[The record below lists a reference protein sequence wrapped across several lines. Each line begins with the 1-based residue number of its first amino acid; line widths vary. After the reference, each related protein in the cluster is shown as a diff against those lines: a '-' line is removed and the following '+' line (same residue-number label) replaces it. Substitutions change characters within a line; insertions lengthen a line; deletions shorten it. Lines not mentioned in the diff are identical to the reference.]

1 MTQTGFRGAAGVGSG
16 GKERT
21 GFRRARN
28 GSAKLEIPDE
38 AFHRNLDHLPA
49 ARPRPGILA
58 EGIVTASPLRRRA
71 LLEAIRESGGTIVRV
86 AEEAIP
92 GALAEL
98 GRRGLFVEPTT
109 AVAYAGLAELRA
121 NGALEGTTVPILTGS
136 GLKASAIIQ
145 GLAVGGVS

>member
-1 MTQTGFRGAAGVGSG
+1 MPPTAICRAA
-16 GKERT
+16 
-21 GFRRARN
+21 AR
-28 GSAKLEIPDE
+28 
-38 AFHRNLDHLPA
+38 LPA

-71 LLEAIRESGGTIVRV
+71 LVEAIRESGGTIVRV